1 MLFSLSNGRNRARR
15 GFTLVELLVVIAII
29 GILVGLLLPAVQAAR
44 EAARRMSCQ
53 NNLHQLGL
61 AAHNFEST
69 YKKFPPGQIG
79 PVDASEANPWDP
91 GQVFGYYTGIGHL
104 GYMLP
109 NLEQTAGYTPIQQW
123 RTLNV
128 DAFDYPNPLPS
139 AVPVSQQYWFWD
151 DNPEIYNAI
160 YTKYSVFLCPSDNA
174 EGYIKNNGAGTTGV
188 LFAPHRN
195 GTGLSTWLA
204 TDIPPDPVGIRM
216 GLTNYLG
223 SMGRLPGNG
232 AEWAAAAGNPA
243 FGPLIDN
250 YKGIFRYKS
259 KTRMGHIS
267 DGTSQTFMFGEVTG
281 GWVEPLKP
289 AQRRF
294 SFSWT
299 NVGMYSHWHGT
310 NLSGSITY
318 NQREKQWWRF
328 SSMHPGDTVQFAY
341 ADASVRAVNL
351 SIQGRIMYSM
361 SGMADADVL
370 NEMPE

>member
-1 MLFSLSNGRNRARR
+1 MGSRSSFR
-15 GFTLVELLVVIAII
+15 LLH
-29 GILVGLLLPAVQAAR
+29 R
-44 EAARRMSCQ
+44 YWT
-53 NNLHQLGL
+53 LGL
-61 AAHNFEST
+61 H
-69 YKKFPPGQIG
+69 
-79 PVDASEANPWDP
+79 ASKLGANRWL
-91 GQVFGYYTGIGHL
+91 H
-104 GYMLP
+104 
-109 NLEQTAGYTPIQQW
+109 PIQQW

-128 DAFDYPNPLPS
+128 DAFDYSNPLPS

-259 KTRMGHIS
+259 KTRMGH
-267 DGTSQTFMFGEVTG
+267 TSRTEL
-281 GWVEPLKP
+281 PRLSCSAKY
-289 AQRRF
+289 RRL
-294 SFSWT
+294 
-299 NVGMYSHWHGT
+299 G
-310 NLSGSITY
+310 
-318 NQREKQWWRF
+318 
-328 SSMHPGDTVQFAY
+328 
-341 ADASVRAVNL
+341 
-351 SIQGRIMYSM
+351 
-361 SGMADADVL
+361 
-370 NEMPE
+370 